1 LSAASDP
8 YRASPLKTRSFS
20 PGLANL
26 DFEMKV
32 FTYGYRAKNSAQ
44 ARVQAQD
51 FEKEGRGSR
60 GS

>member
-44 ARVQAQD
+44 ARSKKVIEEVSIN
-51 FEKEGRGSR
+51 FS
-60 GS
+60 

>member
-1 LSAASDP
+1 MGHFAFPLPYLSHILSAASDP

-32 FTYGYRAKNSAQ
+32 FVYGYRAKNSA
-44 ARVQAQD
+44 
-51 FEKEGRGSR
+51 
-60 GS
+60 